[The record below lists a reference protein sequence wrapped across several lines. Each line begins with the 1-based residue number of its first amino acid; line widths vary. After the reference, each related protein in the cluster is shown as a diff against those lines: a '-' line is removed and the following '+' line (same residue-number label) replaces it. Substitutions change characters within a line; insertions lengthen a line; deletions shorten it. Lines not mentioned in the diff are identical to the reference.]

1 MKTKPADWHK
11 YDPEMTIPRLI
22 VQECLHE
29 PDGRFPITVTCNW
42 LGGDIL
48 LEIVRAEDQVLAIYY
63 LSEKTAELWASN
75 LGFTFI
81 DGGWQ
86 VIESTR
92 GERPYVV
99 GMVFPRDTPELL
111 GEAVELSL
119 DWLQPDVVV
128 TGTFAIPEYV
138 CPNS

>member
-1 MKTKPADWHK
+1 MDTKPANWHK

-29 PDGRFPITVTCNW
+29 PDGRFPITVTCDW

-48 LEIVRAEDQVLAIYY
+48 LEIVRSEHQVLAIYY
-63 LSEKTAELWASN
+63 LSEKTAELWASS
-75 LGFTFI
+75 LGFKFI
-81 DGGWQ
+81 EEGWQ

-99 GMVFPRDTPELL
+99 GMAVPRDKPELL
-111 GEAVELSL
+111 GEAVETSF
-119 DWLQPDVVV
+119 DWLQPDVVA
-128 TGTFAIPEYV
+128 TGQFAIPDYV
-138 CPNS
+138 CPES